1 MATATRHHEI
11 GETFLKHAEE
21 EFEKGDLLQA
31 SEKAWGAV
39 AHYVKA
45 VARER
50 RWREN
55 RSHVHIRQNAS
66 ILIDHTNNPDNCK
79 WMLAAV
85 AGLHTNFY
93 EEEFSEGDVRS
104 GINAAKTLIDEL
116 RRAEESGKFPT
127 ERPPYRTVSSRQG
140 TP

>member
-1 MATATRHHEI
+1 
-11 GETFLKHAEE
+11 
-21 EFEKGDLLQA
+21 
-31 SEKAWGAV
+31 
-39 AHYVKA
+39 
-45 VARER
+45 
-50 RWREN
+50 
-55 RSHVHIRQNAS
+55 
-66 ILIDHTNNPDNCK
+66 
-79 WMLAAV
+79 MLAAV